1 VEPVSAPARGAHLL
15 ACVFTAATEG
25 RRGEDGAVEAPAD
38 AKEAAGEAASAAAK
52 AAAAKAED
60 AKAIVSAFTDALEH
74 MVRAFSYLKV

>member
-1 VEPVSAPARGAHLL
+1 VPTYWPACSQQRQRDAE
-15 ACVFTAATEG
+15 AKA
-25 RRGEDGAVEAPAD
+25 DGAVEAPAD